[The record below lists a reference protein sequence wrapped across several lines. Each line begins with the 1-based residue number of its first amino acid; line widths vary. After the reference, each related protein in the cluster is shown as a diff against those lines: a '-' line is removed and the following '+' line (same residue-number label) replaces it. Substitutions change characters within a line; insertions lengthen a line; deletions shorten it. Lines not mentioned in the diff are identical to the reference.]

1 MIARYSGE
9 IENLMHNIE
18 HLINRLLRSA
28 LHKTRNVCDRHK
40 IYFDIFT
47 YGGVTG
53 IDYKYVNI
61 NSMGVLSGVPLK
73 IYFNGTVTYKRKY
86 TLTRRDV

>member
-1 MIARYSGE
+1 MIAGYSAK
-9 IENLMHNIE
+9 IESLLHKIE
-18 HLINRLLRSA
+18 YLINCLLRSA
-28 LHKTRNVCDRHK
+28 LHKIKQVVGGDHHK

-53 IDYKYVNI
+53 IDYKYVNV
-61 NSMGVLSGVPLK
+61 NSRGMLSGVPLK

-86 TLTRRDV
+86 TLT